1 MDTSVRWLRI
11 SYWLAAIADF
21 VVAILC
27 LIPSRMGVPQYVY
40 PMGLMSA
47 VAFSWGVLL
56 LFADRDPFERRWIL
70 LPTILVVALLGLVG
84 VHAGITAV
92 LPLSRTVAS
101 SSATV
106 LVLCVL
112 IFSYNNARNLEK
124 TESADREQRLRN
136 R

>member
-1 MDTSVRWLRI
+1 MAQWLRI
-11 SYWLAAIADF
+11 PYWLAALADF
-21 VVAILC
+21 VIAVLC
-27 LIPSRMGVPQYVY
+27 LIPSRMGVAQYVY

-56 LFADRDPFERRWIL
+56 LFADREPFERRWIL
-70 LPTILVVALLGLVG
+70 LPTILVVALLGIVG

-106 LVLCVL
+106 IVLSILVYSCVN
-112 IFSYNNARNLEK
+112 SCNLKK
-124 TESADREQRLRN
+124 T
-136 R
+136 

>member
-1 MDTSVRWLRI
+1 MDKTIKWLRI

-21 VVAILC
+21 MVAISC
-27 LIPSRMGVPQYVY
+27 LIPTRMGVPQYVY

-70 LPTILVVALLGLVG
+70 LPTILVVALLGIVG
-84 VHAGITAV
+84 IHAGFTAL
-92 LPLSRTVAS
+92 LPLSRTVVS

-106 LVLCVL
+106 IVLSIL
-112 IFSYNNARNLEK
+112 IYSYLNTRNLKK
-124 TESADREQRLRN
+124 T
-136 R
+136 

>member
-1 MDTSVRWLRI
+1 MDKSIKWLRI

-27 LIPSRMGVPQYVY
+27 LIPSRMGVAQYVY
-40 PMGLMSA
+40 PMGLVSA

-56 LFADRDPFERRWIL
+56 LFADREPFERRWIL
-70 LPTILVVALLGLVG
+70 LPTILVVALLGMVG
-84 VHAGITAV
+84 VHAGITAI

-106 LVLCVL
+106 IVL
-112 IFSYNNARNLEK
+112 IILIYSYINARNLKK
-124 TESADREQRLRN
+124 T
-136 R
+136 

>member
-1 MDTSVRWLRI
+1 MDKSILWLRI

-56 LFADRDPFERRWIL
+56 LYADREPFERRWIL
-70 LPTILVVALLGLVG
+70 LPTILVVALLGIVG
-84 VHAGITAV
+84 LHAGITAL

-106 LVLCVL
+106 IVLSVL
-112 IFSYNNARNLEK
+112 IYAYVNARNHK
-124 TESADREQRLRN
+124 QR
-136 R
+136 